1 MRPSVTMKSPSE
13 MIPFHDLCA
22 LMEKIHKTQGTDK
35 KKKILSSFIERWR
48 ETHARLHASH
58 RRGHDENSGGKRPQ
72 KIIYVSDGCAA
83 QYKNCKHFLNLCLHL
98 VDFGVPAEW
107 HFFATS
113 HGKSAGDGAGGTLKR
128 LATKASLQHA
138 YKDHILTAHQL
149 YQFAVNSIKGMQFC
163 FVALNEHQQ
172 EAKLL
177 EERLARSRTV
187 AGTQKLHCSIP
198 VPANTVEVKLFSCS
212 TVSRRE
218 KVKVGRTPVLSPR
231 ATAIGGYVTM
241 AYDGESWLG
250 CVVGAHESE
259 HAITVKFLH
268 PCIPAPCFVFPEQE
282 DLLDIDLSDVL
293 TCVNATTATGRTY
306 TLSRKEMQEASVA
319 LRARFA

>member
-1 MRPSVTMKSPSE
+1 MK
-13 MIPFHDLCA
+13 L
-22 LMEKIHKTQGTDK
+22 
-35 KKKILSSFIERWR
+35 
-48 ETHARLHASH
+48 
-58 RRGHDENSGGKRPQ
+58 
-72 KIIYVSDGCAA
+72 
-83 QYKNCKHFLNLCLHL
+83 FLL
-98 VDFGVPAEW
+98 
-107 HFFATS
+107 
-113 HGKSAGDGAGGTLKR
+113 
-128 LATKASLQHA
+128 
-138 YKDHILTAHQL
+138 
-149 YQFAVNSIKGMQFC
+149 QFC

-172 EAKLL
+172 ETKLL

-187 AGTQKLHCSIP
+187 AGTQKLHCFTP
-198 VPANTVEVKLFSCS
+198 VSANTVEVKLFSSS

-218 KVKVGRTPVLSPR
+218 KVEVGRTPVLSPR
-231 ATAIGGYVTM
+231 ATAIGGYVTVT
-241 AYDGESWLG
+241 YDGESWLG
-250 CVVGAHESE
+250 CVVGAHETE

>member
-1 MRPSVTMKSPSE
+1 MLPPRFRSTTYAP
-13 MIPFHDLCA
+13 

-35 KKKILSSFIERWR
+35 KKKILSSFIERVAE

-58 RRGHDENSGGKRPQ
+58 RRGHDGSYHGADVDGEWTHSKVPQ
-72 KIIYVSDGCAA
+72 RLCCAVQELQA
-83 QYKNCKHFLNLCLHL
+83 FLEL
-98 VDFGVPAEW
+98 VLASCGFWSAAEW

-149 YQFAVNSIKGMQFC
+149 YQFAVNSIK
-163 FVALNEHQQ
+163 
-172 EAKLL
+172 
-177 EERLARSRTV
+177 
-187 AGTQKLHCSIP
+187 

-218 KVKVGRTPVLSPR
+218 KQSVAMSPWLMMENPGLVVLLGLMSLNMPSLSSSYTPASQ
-231 ATAIGGYVTM
+231 
-241 AYDGESWLG
+241 
-250 CVVGAHESE
+250 
-259 HAITVKFLH
+259 
-268 PCIPAPCFVFPEQE
+268 APCFVFPEQE

-293 TCVNATTATGRTY
+293 TCVNATTATGSNIY
-306 TLSRKEMQEASVA
+306 SEQKGDAEASVA